1 MKLIDLVKQIRESEP
16 EALGSLS
23 NSAVATVLRAGLG
36 AVRIAIDEAGNEVVS
51 VPLLGR
57 FKSRDVET
65 EQNGE
70 KRTTRRT
77 VFLPAKERQAAGA

>member
-1 MKLIDLVKQIRESEP
+1 MKLNELVNQIRETEP

-23 NSAVATVLRAGLG
+23 NSAVATVLRAGFG
-36 AVRIAIDEAGNEVVS
+36 AVRVAIDEAGNEVVS

-57 FKSRDVET
+57 FKSKDVET
-65 EQNGE
+65 EKNGE
-70 KRTTRRT
+70 KRTSRRT

>member
-1 MKLIDLVKQIRESEP
+1 MKLIDLVKQIRETEP
-16 EALGSLS
+16 ETLGSLS

-36 AVRIAIDEAGNEVVS
+36 AVRAAIDEAGNEVVS

-57 FKSRDVET
+57 FKSKDVES